1 MMGVIVLSMLL
12 GWFGVVAGL
21 TIWSGSGDERAE
33 ESASVTG
40 APRLAADES
49 QTGIGA

>member
-12 GWFGVVAGL
+12 SWLGAVAAL
-21 TIWSGSGDERAE
+21 TIWSGSGDERAPDQP
-33 ESASVTG
+33 TG
-40 APRLAADES
+40 AHRLAPDES